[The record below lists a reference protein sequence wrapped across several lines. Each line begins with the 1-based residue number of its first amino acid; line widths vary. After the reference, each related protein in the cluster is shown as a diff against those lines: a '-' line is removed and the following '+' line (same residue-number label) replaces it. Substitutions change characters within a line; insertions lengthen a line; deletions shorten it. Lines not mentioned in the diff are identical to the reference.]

1 MNVTASWILPI
12 PPRPCRTTATR
23 SEPSPW
29 NAVSLWV
36 SWFCPQNAL
45 SQGFLPTWTE
55 SRTHLEDLI
64 EVISSSIEFYSL
76 IENFRL
82 FLTLFEPELLVS
94 MKLNDVWWLSYRKS
108 QMFRNLSVSRIF
120 TWGKFDH
127 VNVVRRYSDGL
138 CVRFSRHNCRS
149 FWKNLIVVSKISR
162 EDRENRPLLSGP
174 RLWVSCSFNKQSGQ
188 KIATNFVDIDQAV
201 AGDILSLVPG
211 SW

>member
-1 MNVTASWILPI
+1 MNVTAGWILPI

-36 SWFCPQNAL
+36 PWFCPQNAVL
-45 SQGFLPTWTE
+45 GIPANLNGIKNSSWG
-55 SRTHLEDLI
+55 SDRA
-64 EVISSSIEFYSL
+64 VISSSIEFYSL

-120 TWGKFDH
+120 TWSKFDL
-127 VNVVRRYSDGL
+127 VSMVRRYRDGL
-138 CVRFSRHNCRS
+138 YVRFSRHNCRS
-149 FWKNLIVVSKISR
+149 FWKNLIVVSNISR

-174 RLWVSCSFNKQSGQ
+174 RLWVSRSLHKQSGQ
-188 KIATNFVDIDQAV
+188 KVATNFVHIDQAV